1 MARRRTQQGA
11 DAGHQGGSRAGA
23 GSARTHALGAA
34 QASTGRH
41 FRARR
46 RTALWLKITA
56 AAVALVVVGAVA
68 IGGFMVMRLQSNV
81 QVGELNLADGG
92 SNKAAPVDNSKDDLQ
107 ILILGTDTRDGANGA
122 YGTSADAS
130 GEGHSDVMMLMN
142 ISKDNKQVSV
152 VSFPRDLMVPL
163 PACKD
168 PKSGQTYPAQALGQL
183 NTALN
188 NGGPG
193 CTVAAINQLTGLN
206 IDHFM
211 LADFTAVKDL
221 SNVIGGVEV
230 CVDHS
235 VNDVNG
241 SGLVLPAGKS
251 LVQGEQALAFL
262 RTRHSFGDA
271 SDIARIQAQQYFLGS
286 MIRKIKSDGTLSD
299 LPKVYNIADAITKNL
314 TIDSGLANIPAMV
327 AIANRLKNV
336 DLAKVAFITAPWVP
350 YPADPNRNVLSQP
363 AANELFT
370 ALHKGTDLTGGS
382 TAGASTSPAAPA
394 TQAPAV
400 PAPSAAAYDKSI
412 QPISVVN
419 ATGIPDRTT
428 ELTAALQGAGYTDLL
443 QVPAD
448 TAATTTIGYGEGF
461 QDIATD
467 VAALFGIPASALVAS
482 TGVNGVRLNIG
493 TDFASGTTFGKTVLP
508 PNIVA
513 STADQSGK
521 CLTVNPDMYPPN

>member
-1 MARRRTQQGA
+1 MARRRTRPGA
-11 DAGHQGGSRAGA
+11 DAGHQGSSRAE
-23 GSARTHALGAA
+23 AA
-34 QASTGRH
+34 PASTGRH

-56 AAVALVVVGAVA
+56 AAVAFVVVGAVA
-68 IGGFMVMRLQSNV
+68 VGGFMVMRLQSNV
-81 QVGELNLADGG
+81 QVGELNLADGA
-92 SNKAAPVDNSKDDLQ
+92 STKAGVDNSKDDLQ
-107 ILILGTDTRDGANGA
+107 ILILGSDTRDGANGA

-286 MIRKIKSDGTLSD
+286 MIRKVKSDKTLSD

-350 YPADPNRNVLSQP
+350 FPADPNRNVLSQP
-363 AANELFT
+363 AANDLFT
-370 ALHKGTDLTGGS
+370 ALHNGTDLTGGS
-382 TAGASTSPAAPA
+382 TAGASTSPPAPPAPA
-394 TQAPAV
+394 PPSAAAQAPTVA
-400 PAPSAAAYDKSI
+400 APSAAAYDRSI
-412 QPISVVN
+412 QPITVVN

-428 ELTAALQGAGYTDLL
+428 ELAAALQGAGYTDLL
-443 QVPAD
+443 QTPAS
-448 TAATTTIGYGEGF
+448 TTATTTIGYGEGF
-461 QDIATD
+461 QDVATD

-482 TGVNGVRLNIG
+482 TGINGVRLNIG